1 MGRKP
6 VSIDTRNNRRL
17 KLVENLVFQ
26 NIVFKMAMFWAI
38 LAVVS
43 NQRPQ
48 YEMIHGYTNNVDKI
62 QTKVTEI

>member
-1 MGRKP
+1 M
-6 VSIDTRNNRRL
+6 L
-17 KLVENLVFQ
+17 KSVENLVFQ
-26 NIVFKMAMFWAI
+26 TIVLGTQLSFIKKMAMFSAI
-38 LAVVS
+38 LAVVG